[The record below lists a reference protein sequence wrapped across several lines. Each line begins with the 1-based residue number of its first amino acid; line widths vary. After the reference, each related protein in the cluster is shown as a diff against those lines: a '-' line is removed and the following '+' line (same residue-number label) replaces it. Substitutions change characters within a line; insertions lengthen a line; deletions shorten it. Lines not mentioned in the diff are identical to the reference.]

1 MSIDLTNL
9 SPEARAE
16 LERALS
22 ASKGAGA
29 SSGSPAP
36 RPAQLE
42 DIRPG
47 MSREDDARVR
57 EAILKAIRRP

>member
-36 RPAQLE
+36 GRPNWKTSGL
-42 DIRPG
+42 G
-47 MSREDDARVR
+47 CLARTTR
-57 EAILKAIRRP
+57 GFAKPF